1 MDSSLGDTNG
11 DNDVSIRYAVMEG
24 KANTVQSEMYDAS
37 YGAARDA
44 FDQTASWDEAHFYKE
59 CSNKGICDATTGL
72 CACFPGYSGTACMRT
87 SCPKDCSGHGQCK
100 NYEGTEYKGWDVES
114 TTYCDCDAG
123 YSGAGC
129 ENRQCPSGIDPVQ
142 AANLDT
148 SRFQRIAFRGLEA
161 ATGAPGAVRARPT
174 GYSFADFPYGDVY
187 FTITLTDEYGD
198 EWTTELLTVKYD
210 VYLPPA
216 QAAEKADNN
225 AGDAGAPVDGQ
236 VFSVFPR
243 LLTHVETIGENKR
256 KHVSQ
261 TVEDALHGLPH
272 HVAGSVTVHEI
283 YAQSGLYVGDLS
295 KSTRFTVNAAST
307 NPNDD
312 SAKKSAF
319 ADTDYSGLFCGL
331 TDLYHEDDSL
341 TPATAD
347 FTTERKV
354 QGVTGCGLAIP
365 SYALTGKAR
374 MGAPTKDKT
383 GADIPLAKEI
393 RDRDGNFDI
402 EDSLACIINTEGTDF
417 TNNAHAISGRL
428 GDASTDKRSSCNTAA
443 ATLALVQ
450 PLCLDTS
457 KTNSHPVKPVVRMNP
472 TAANWV
478 KTTNIYGAWKDRD
491 GVVLKPG
498 AKKAPSAYGLAGT
511 SLFAASPCESLDTGA
526 SKAANDAGLVYDQN
540 VAGYAYYQYPH
551 YNNDDPANKRFPL
564 FADPENAGTFQVVF
578 ADGASSNVPGANA
591 YPFFTD
597 TTNYNNHIKFDPT
610 SSISSTATGIEENIV
625 SGLSLFIYFNKDTAL
640 HTAADNEKH
649 ELRVDYYYNNKF
661 ANLLDDALV
670 EAGRSGIYGK
680 TVEGHYASANG
691 KQTSKYNSL
700 SDSAT
705 KGTYSKNSDG
715 STGADRMDLVRVD
728 DFTSIRVWDVSYHGR
743 EKFFLGQQK
752 PNQNGPATLSVEQA
766 GTSHTTPTDSDA
778 VLHACSKRGLCDYS
792 TGLCNCFSGYT
803 GANCGTQNALAF

>member
-1 MDSSLGDTNG
+1 MG
-11 DNDVSIRYAVMEG
+11 
-24 KANTVQSEMYDAS
+24 
-37 YGAARDA
+37 
-44 FDQTASWDEAHFYKE
+44 
-59 CSNKGICDATTGL
+59 
-72 CACFPGYSGTACMRT
+72 
-87 SCPKDCSGHGQCK
+87 
-100 NYEGTEYKGWDVES
+100 
-114 TTYCDCDAG
+114 
-123 YSGAGC
+123 
-129 ENRQCPSGIDPVQ
+129 
-142 AANLDT
+142 
-148 SRFQRIAFRGLEA
+148 
-161 ATGAPGAVRARPT
+161 
-174 GYSFADFPYGDVY
+174 
-187 FTITLTDEYGD
+187 
-198 EWTTELLTVKYD
+198 
-210 VYLPPA
+210 
-216 QAAEKADNN
+216 
-225 AGDAGAPVDGQ
+225 
-236 VFSVFPR
+236 
-243 LLTHVETIGENKR
+243 
-256 KHVSQ
+256 
-261 TVEDALHGLPH
+261 
-272 HVAGSVTVHEI
+272 
-283 YAQSGLYVGDLS
+283 
-295 KSTRFTVNAAST
+295 
-307 NPNDD
+307 
-312 SAKKSAF
+312 
-319 ADTDYSGLFCGL
+319 
-331 TDLYHEDDSL
+331 
-341 TPATAD
+341 
-347 FTTERKV
+347 TERKV

-417 TNNAHAISGRL
+417 TNNAHATSGRL

-526 SKAANDAGLVYDQN
+526 SKVAN
-540 VAGYAYYQYPH
+540 
-551 YNNDDPANKRFPL
+551 
-564 FADPENAGTFQVVF
+564 
-578 ADGASSNVPGANA
+578 GASSNVPGANE

-715 STGADRMDLVRVD
+715 STGADRM
-728 DFTSIRVWDVSYHGR
+728 
-743 EKFFLGQQK
+743 
-752 PNQNGPATLSVEQA
+752 
-766 GTSHTTPTDSDA
+766 
-778 VLHACSKRGLCDYS
+778 
-792 TGLCNCFSGYT
+792 
-803 GANCGTQNALAF
+803 